1 MKKLVVLVC
10 AVLATTGALAT
21 DSSSDTL
28 KKKLN
33 GKTVEAAKVTA
44 EEAEKGYAVLFEKID
59 ADKDGVFTQA
69 EFEKYNNGKKVAKQ
83 FLVMDT
89 DKNGTVDKTE
99 YFAFKA
105 DQFAKQNESKR
116 K

>member
-1 MKKLVVLVC
+1 MKKLVLLVC
-10 AVLATTGALAT
+10 AVLTTTSALAT
-21 DSSSDTL
+21 DSSDTL

-33 GKTVEAAKVTA
+33 GKTVAAAKVTA
-44 EEAEKGYAVLFEKID
+44 EEAEKGYAALFEKID

-83 FLVMDT
+83 FLVMDA
-89 DKNGTVDKTE
+89 DKNGSVDKDE

>member
-10 AVLATTGALAT
+10 AVLTTTGALAT
-21 DSSSDTL
+21 DSSSETL

-33 GKTVEAAKVTA
+33 GKTVAAAQVTA
-44 EEAEKGYAVLFEKID
+44 EEAEKGYAALFEKID
-59 ADKDGVFTQA
+59 ADKDGVFTQE
-69 EFEKYNNGKKVAKQ
+69 EFQKYNNGKKVAKQ
-83 FLVMDT
+83 FLVMDA
-89 DKNGTVDKTE
+89 DKNGSVDKDE

-105 DQFAKQNESKR
+105 AQFAKQNESKR